1 MVDADG
7 GLFGDDGLGVDG
19 NAETGGG
26 EHVEVVGAIAHGHC
40 LGGGEVL
47 FRSEGHEAIALGGLV
62 DDGLVD
68 GAGEAV
74 GFVEFENIGDGFVKA
89 DAFGEIVGE
98 EGKAPGDEC
107 GVGAVCLHGL
117 DERAAAGRERNAFA
131 ADVFDD
137 LAFEALEQGD
147 AGVEGGFK
155 IEFAAHRAF
164 GDLGD
169 LGLEAER
176 VGEFVDAF
184 LLDHGGIHVRDEE
197 LLAPVGERDMSGVDG
212 LAAEHVAGDV
222 ERIGGAGRYDLAG
235 DALRKPVDFA
245 MGLFVDR
252 LNERAGERWFVGIG
266 DQDENGHTQKPMAG
280 RKNRRAVLIAGPTAS
295 GKTALAIARAQQS
308 GARIV
313 NADSMQVYGVLD
325 RLTARPST
333 AELAA
338 ARHEMFGHVGPGM
351 RYSTGAWLADAEK
364 QIQAAEAENQELIFV
379 GGTGLYLD
387 ALINGF
393 AQVPAVEARFVAE
406 AEAMIAGLDALGRMD
421 LLARHDPETAA
432 RLAVADP
439 QRVVRALSVK
449 LATGRNL
456 SAFQGENGP
465 GLLEGYDLERI
476 VLMPERGLLRRRI
489 GERFVA
495 MMDAGAVL
503 EVEALLGLGLD
514 PSLPAM
520 KAIGVKEI
528 SAMLAGEI
536 SRDEAVERAVTATR
550 QYAKRQSTWFRN
562 RFGDWGF
569 VDPFE

>member
-1 MVDADG
+1 
-7 GLFGDDGLGVDG
+7 
-19 NAETGGG
+19 
-26 EHVEVVGAIAHGHC
+26 
-40 LGGGEVL
+40 
-47 FRSEGHEAIALGGLV
+47 
-62 DDGLVD
+62 
-68 GAGEAV
+68 
-74 GFVEFENIGDGFVKA
+74 
-89 DAFGEIVGE
+89 
-98 EGKAPGDEC
+98 
-107 GVGAVCLHGL
+107 
-117 DERAAAGRERNAFA
+117 
-131 ADVFDD
+131 
-137 LAFEALEQGD
+137 
-147 AGVEGGFK
+147 
-155 IEFAAHRAF
+155 
-164 GDLGD
+164 
-169 LGLEAER
+169 
-176 VGEFVDAF
+176 
-184 LLDHGGIHVRDEE
+184 
-197 LLAPVGERDMSGVDG
+197 
-212 LAAEHVAGDV
+212 
-222 ERIGGAGRYDLAG
+222 
-235 DALRKPVDFA
+235 
-245 MGLFVDR
+245 
-252 LNERAGERWFVGIG
+252 
-266 DQDENGHTQKPMAG
+266 MAG